1 MADFR
6 TPLARAR
13 GLGAAKSGV
22 GHFIAQ
28 RVSAIAL
35 LILIPVF
42 LWSVVSLPSG
52 GYEAARDWIASPL
65 GALVMLL
72 TLTAAFYHMRLG
84 LQVVIEDY
92 IHKPATKHL
101 LLIANT
107 LIAAGLWI
115 AALYAVIMIAAAAVT
130 A

>member
-1 MADFR
+1 MSDFR
-6 TPLARAR
+6 TPLSRAR

-22 GHFIAQ
+22 GHFIGQ

-35 LILIPVF
+35 VILIPVF
-42 LWSVVSLPSG
+42 LWSVITLPSG

-65 GALVMLL
+65 GALVLLL
-72 TLTAAFYHMRLG
+72 TLSAAFYHMRLG
-84 LQVVIEDY
+84 VQVVIEDY

-107 LIAAGLWI
+107 LIAAGFWI
-115 AALYAVIMIAAAAVT
+115 ATLYAVIMTAVRAVAA
-130 A
+130 

>member
-1 MADFR
+1 MSDFR

-13 GLGAAKSGV
+13 GLGAAK
-22 GHFIAQ
+22 IQ

-35 LILIPVF
+35 LILIPIF
-42 LWSVVSLPSG
+42 LWSVIALPGG
-52 GYEAARDWIASPL
+52 GYEDARAWLASPL

-115 AALYAVIMIAAAAVT
+115 AALYAVIMIAVAAVT

>member
-1 MADFR
+1 MSDFR

-42 LWSVVSLPSG
+42 LWSIVTLPSG

-92 IHKPATKHL
+92 IQSPATKHI
-101 LLIANT
+101 LLITNT
-107 LIAAGLWI
+107 LVSAGLWI
-115 AALYAVIMIAAAAVT
+115 AALYAVIMTAAAAV
-130 A
+130 AA

>member
-42 LWSVVSLPSG
+42 LWSVVTLPSG
-52 GYEAARDWIASPL
+52 GYEAARDWIASPF

-92 IHKPATKHL
+92 IHKPATKHI

-107 LIAAGLWI
+107 LVSAGLWI
-115 AALYAVIMIAAAAVT
+115 AALYAVIMTAVAAVT

>member
-13 GLGAAKSGV
+13 GLGSAKSGV
-22 GHFIAQ
+22 GQFIAQ
-28 RVSAIAL
+28 RVSALAL
-35 LILIPVF
+35 VILVPLFVWA
-42 LWSVVSLPSG
+42 LAKLPGADYASAQAFVG
-52 GYEAARDWIASPL
+52 SPL
-65 GALVMLL
+65 GAILTLL

-92 IHKPATKHL
+92 IHKPVTKNL
-101 LLIANT
+101 LLSANT

-115 AALYAVIMIAAAAVT
+115 AALYAVLAIAS
-130 A
+130 

>member
-1 MADFR
+1 MSDFR

-35 LILIPVF
+35 LVLIPVF
-42 LWSVVSLPSG
+42 LWSVAVLPSG
-52 GYEAARDWIASPL
+52 GYEAARAWVGSPL

-92 IHKPATKHL
+92 IHKPATKHV

-107 LIAAGLWI
+107 LAAAGFWI
-115 AALYAVIMIAAAAVT
+115 VALYAVITIAARAA

>member
-1 MADFR
+1 MTDFR

-13 GLGAAKSGV
+13 GLGAAKSGT

-35 LILIPVF
+35 IVLVPLF
-42 LWSVVSLPSG
+42 TWSLAKHG
-52 GYEAARDWIASPL
+52 FGDYNAAIAWIGSPL
-65 GALVMLL
+65 GAIVTLL

-92 IHKPATKHL
+92 IHKPGTKFAL
-101 LLIANT
+101 LLLNT
-107 LIAAGLWI
+107 FIAAGLWLATLWAVLSV
-115 AALYAVIMIAAAAVT
+115 AAQQ
-130 A
+130 

>member
-1 MADFR
+1 MSDFR

-42 LWSVVSLPSG
+42 LWSVVTLPSG

-92 IHKPATKHL
+92 IHKSATKHA
-101 LLIANT
+101 LLIANS
-107 LIAAGLWI
+107 LVSAGLWI
-115 AALYAVIMIAAAAVT
+115 AALYAVIMTAAAAVT

>member
-1 MADFR
+1 MSDFR

-42 LWSVVSLPSG
+42 LWSVVTLPSG

-92 IHKPATKHL
+92 IHKLATKHA
-101 LLIANT
+101 LLIANS
-107 LIAAGLWI
+107 LVSAGLWI
-115 AALYAVIMIAAAAVT
+115 AALYAVIMTAAAAVT

>member
-1 MADFR
+1 MSDFR

-42 LWSVVSLPSG
+42 LWSIVTLPSG

-92 IHKPATKHL
+92 IHKPATKHA
-101 LLIANT
+101 LLIANS
-107 LIAAGLWI
+107 LVSAGLWI
-115 AALYAVIMIAAAAVT
+115 AALYAVIMTAAAAV
-130 A
+130 AA